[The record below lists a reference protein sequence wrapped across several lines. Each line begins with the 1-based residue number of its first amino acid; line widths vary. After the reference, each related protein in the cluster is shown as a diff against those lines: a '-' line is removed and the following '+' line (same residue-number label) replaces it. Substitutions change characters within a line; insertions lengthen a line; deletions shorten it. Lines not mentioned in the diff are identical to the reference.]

1 MSTTAAVLP
10 DLAGIRTN
18 KGISLEEIACSTR
31 ITRRYLEAIERGE
44 FQKLP
49 PGIYA
54 LSYVRQYARAVQ
66 CDESMLAE
74 YCRRALERTS

>member
-1 MSTTAAVLP
+1 MSTTFQALP
-10 DLAGIRTN
+10 DLATLRAT
-18 KGISLEEIACSTR
+18 KGISLEQIAGATR

-54 LSYVRQYARAVQ
+54 LSYCRQYARAVE
-66 CDESMLAE
+66 CDEGILAE
-74 YCRRALERTS
+74 CCRRVLERTA

>member
-1 MSTTAAVLP
+1 MSTTSPVLP
-10 DLAGIRTN
+10 DLAGIRAT
-18 KGISLEEIACSTR
+18 KGISLEQIAGSTR
-31 ITRRYLEAIERGE
+31 ITLRYLEAIERGE

-54 LSYVRQYARAVQ
+54 LSYCRQYARAVE

-74 YCRRALERTS
+74 YCRRVLERAS

>member
-1 MSTTAAVLP
+1 MGTTSVVLP
-10 DLAGIRTN
+10 DLAGIRAT
-18 KGISLEEIACSTR
+18 KGITLQQISGSTR
-31 ITRRYLEAIERGE
+31 ITLRYLEAIERGE

-54 LSYVRQYARAVQ
+54 LSYCRQYARAVE

-74 YCRRALERTS
+74 YCRKALERTS

>member
-1 MSTTAAVLP
+1 MSAASPALP
-10 DLAGIRTN
+10 DLAGIRAT
-18 KGISLEEIACSTR
+18 KGISLEQIAGSTR
-31 ITRRYLEAIERGE
+31 ITLRYLEAIERGE

-54 LSYVRQYARAVQ
+54 TSYCRQYARAVE

-74 YCRRALERTS
+74 YCRRVLERAS

>member
-1 MSTTAAVLP
+1 MSTTSPALP
-10 DLAGIRTN
+10 DLAGIRAT
-18 KGISLEEIACSTR
+18 KGISLQQIACSTR
-31 ITRRYLEAIERGE
+31 ITLRYLEAIERGD

-54 LSYVRQYARAVQ
+54 LSYCRQYARAVE

-74 YCRRALERTS
+74 CCRKVLERTA